1 MNVLRM
7 AVGVALFLVSSWISP
22 YIGEVLGIPESIAFL
37 TVGGMLA
44 FMGGMIFYS
53 GVKACRLSYRF

>member
-7 AVGVALFLVSSWISP
+7 AAGIALFLVSSWISP
-22 YIGEVLGIPESIAFL
+22 YIGEVLGIPETISFL
-37 TVGGMLA
+37 VVGGIMA

-53 GVKACRLSYRF
+53 GVKACNYSYRF